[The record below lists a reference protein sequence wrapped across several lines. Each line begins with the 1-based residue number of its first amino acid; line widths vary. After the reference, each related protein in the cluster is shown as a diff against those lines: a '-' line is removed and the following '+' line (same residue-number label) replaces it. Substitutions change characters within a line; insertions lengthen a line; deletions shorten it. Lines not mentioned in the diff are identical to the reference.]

1 VTERFMALTSGRYA
15 QVSFDPALKTR
26 AVVVGGEPWS
36 PAALSV
42 GTREQLATIV
52 RLALAAQLKSVVL
65 LDDQL
70 VQSDPTRL
78 EWFRQALRTTVR
90 DQQHQVLVFTC
101 RTGDYLTQ
109 DELPKPTESQHE
121 SDEGR
126 LLSTD
131 LEKVI
136 RRVDRP

>member
-1 VTERFMALTSGRYA
+1 MRRSDPCG
-15 QVSFDPALKTR
+15 PALDRVLLADVGR
-26 AVVVGGEPWS
+26 ADVAV
-36 PAALSV
+36 
-42 GTREQLATIV
+42 
-52 RLALAAQLKSVVL
+52 AAQLKSVVL

>member
-1 VTERFMALTSGRYA
+1 L
-15 QVSFDPALKTR
+15 P
-26 AVVVGGEPWS
+26 
-36 PAALSV
+36 PAALSTRAHV
-42 GTREQLATIV
+42 QLRGTRHMMVVGVLAHNHDAAPPIGHFIGSTARSSFGQRQV
-52 RLALAAQLKSVVL
+52 AAQLKSVVL

>member
-1 VTERFMALTSGRYA
+1 VRSIVVIVGDVLVQQSPEVAL
-15 QVSFDPALKTR
+15 VEHDDL
-26 AVVVGGEPWS
+26 V
-36 PAALSV
+36 
-42 GTREQLATIV
+42 EQLSAHTAYPTFRNAV
-52 RLALAAQLKSVVL
+52 LPRAPVALAAQLKSVVL